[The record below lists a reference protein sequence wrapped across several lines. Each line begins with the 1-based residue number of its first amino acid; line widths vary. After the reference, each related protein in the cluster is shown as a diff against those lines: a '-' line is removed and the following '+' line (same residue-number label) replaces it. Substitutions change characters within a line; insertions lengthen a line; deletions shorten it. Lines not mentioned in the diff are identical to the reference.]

1 MYDPVLSRFTSVDPL
16 ADDPLQVRYSPYQ
29 YAWNN
34 PILLN
39 DPSGECP
46 DCWEFIKGVG
56 RGIASGATG
65 TWNFVTND
73 AWKAETWEATGNL
86 ALGLAVMGG
95 NPANAGNVLKVD
107 EALGTNSAGAVTAF
121 GESVQAGID
130 KVQNGSAGDV
140 GEVVGEVLWGVA
152 EGVVGSKGV
161 GAITKT
167 SSTAAKVASKV
178 DDLAGPSLWRGDSRP
193 PSEILKNGF
202 SSRGSDFDLHDHAL
216 GVSDNSAYIS
226 TSRRRSVAEKFAGK
240 NGYVYQIKGNVG
252 GRNVNQTLGRS
263 SPHPMEFEVAVPF
276 RIPPSK
282 IIKEVRT
289 GAKN

>member
-1 MYDPVLSRFTSVDPL
+1 MYDPLLNRFTSVDPL
-16 ADDPLQVRYSPYQ
+16 ADDPMQFRYSPYQ

-39 DPSGECP
+39 DPNGECP
-46 DCWEFIKGVG
+46 DCLEFLKGVG

-73 AWKAETWEATGNL
+73 AWKADTWKATGNL
-86 ALGLAVMGG
+86 ALGLAVSGG
-95 NPANAGNVLKVD
+95 NPANFGNTTAVD
-107 EALGTNSAGAVTAF
+107 AALGTNTSGAVNAL
-121 GESVQAGID
+121 GESIQAGVD
-130 KVQNGSAGDV
+130 KVQNGNAGDV

-152 EGVVGSKGV
+152 EGVVGSKGA
-161 GAITKT
+161 GAIAK
-167 SSTAAKVASKV
+167 SGKAAKVASKV
-178 DDLAGPSLWRGDSRP
+178 DDVVGPSLWRGDSRP
-193 PSEILKNGF
+193 PSEIFKNGF
-202 SSRGSDFDLHDHAL
+202 NSKGSDFNLGDHAL